1 MFPLLSRLLLLSS
14 LLLGLPLRKLLL
26 ALLAFEKRLYLRE
39 QDTGQRLHFMG
50 GYSRTVVV
58 DFLFLAMVP
67 ILAMTGVYLL
77 PCSYQLQFYVYN
89 KPLFAEHGWEKQE
102 SHRELVALVERI
114 RAEVPELIDGT
125 LPNVLRVYDE
135 RKALSIARGGDI
147 YVGEVKERLTNAE
160 ADCP

>member
-1 MFPLLSRLLLLSS
+1 
-14 LLLGLPLRKLLL
+14 
-26 ALLAFEKRLYLRE
+26 
-39 QDTGQRLHFMG
+39 
-50 GYSRTVVV
+50 
-58 DFLFLAMVP
+58 
-67 ILAMTGVYLL
+67 MTGVYLL

-89 KPLFAEHGWEKQE
+89 KTLFAEHGWEKQE

-114 RAEVPELIDGT
+114 RAEVLELIDGT

-147 YVGEVKERLTNAE
+147 YVGEVKEGLTNAE

>member
-58 DFLFLAMVP
+58 DFLFSRHGPHPGHDGRVP
-67 ILAMTGVYLL
+67 AALLL
-77 PCSYQLQFYVYN
+77 P
-89 KPLFAEHGWEKQE
+89 A
-102 SHRELVALVERI
+102 A
-114 RAEVPELIDGT
+114 
-125 LPNVLRVYDE
+125 VLRVQ
-135 RKALSIARGGDI
+135 
-147 YVGEVKERLTNAE
+147 
-160 ADCP
+160 